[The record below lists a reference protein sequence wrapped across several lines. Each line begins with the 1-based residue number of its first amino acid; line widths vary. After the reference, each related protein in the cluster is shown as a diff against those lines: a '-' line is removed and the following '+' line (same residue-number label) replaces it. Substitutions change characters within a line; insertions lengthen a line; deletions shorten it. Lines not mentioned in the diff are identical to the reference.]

1 MSRGKAAQK
10 LAEIDEQRM
19 ELEAQS
25 VEAQRLLAKEDEFE
39 DLGEKQ
45 KALETQISNL
55 QARLDRGDFLETE
68 RDYVNREQEA
78 LKNEILNIEQR
89 REQLQKEITGLS
101 YIVEQ
106 GKNFDK
112 HRVFSNIRK
121 LMQLKDV
128 KLGQIEKE
136 AGTQPGYMSRL
147 EKEGNTSDPT
157 IEFVVS
163 AAKTLNVSLD
173 TLIYGAFGDIT
184 PTEAYLLKFLN
195 SIIEDTRDD
204 SITWYRES
212 KATLD
217 KVDGRD
223 YQTGEAT
230 HPIFRYKVD
239 FDQSGNFS
247 GETVYYNTKFFPNE
261 GVYASGNCYNA
272 ALDPFGTHLYLMKC
286 AKPGG
291 DDFYELYIL
300 KEGQKPV
307 CCSLE
312 SCDEISTTMDS
323 LYKEIELSIKRVH
336 LDIGTKS
343 VIDSY
348 FEGKNPPPF

>member
-1 MSRGKAAQK
+1 MSRRKAAQK

-25 VEAQRLLAKEDEFE
+25 VEAQRLLAKEEEFE
-39 DLGEKQ
+39 NLGEKQ
-45 KALETQISNL
+45 KSLKTQVSNL
-55 QARLDRGDFLETE
+55 QARIDRGDFSEAEGEYFSREIET
-68 RDYVNREQEA
+68 
-78 LKNEILNIEQR
+78 LKNEVLDIDQK

-112 HRVFSNIRK
+112 HRVFSNVRK

-163 AAKTLNVSLD
+163 AAKTLDVSVD
-173 TLIYGAFGDIT
+173 SLINGSFGDIT
-184 PTEAYLLKFLN
+184 PTEAYLLKFLS

-204 SITWYRES
+204 SLTWYRES

-217 KVDGRD
+217 MVDGRD
-223 YQTGEAT
+223 YKTGEAT
-230 HPIFRYKVD
+230 HPLFRYNVD

-286 AKPGG
+286 AKSGG

-336 LDIGTKS
+336 LDIDTKS
-343 VIDSY
+343 VIDNY
-348 FEGKNPPPF
+348 FETKHPPF